1 MSSITENNKRLEYL
15 YRNHHKWLLAA
26 SNNICKNREAAK
38 EMVSELYLYLS
49 QSINP
54 KLWYEDSFNL
64 QYCRLFI
71 KTRWINKI
79 KAENKMC
86 EFTQKHDDVIETY
99 DVEFDKKLEDAYNE
113 MLNELKRLESTKL
126 WASSKLAQMY
136 LLDDQMTLDKLANTI
151 KISKSTAFLNTKK
164 IRVHLKNTL
173 SNPFAKEKE

>member
-1 MSSITENNKRLEYL
+1 MSNTIENNRRLDYL
-15 YRNHHKWLLAA
+15 YRKHHKWLLGAA
-26 SNNICKNREAAK
+26 NNICKDREAAK

-71 KTRWINKI
+71 KTRFINKI
-79 KAENKMC
+79 KSENKMC
-86 EFTQKHDDVIETY
+86 EFTQKHDEIEEAY
-99 DVEFDKKLEDAYNE
+99 DVEFDKKLEDAYND
-113 MLNELKRLESTKL
+113 MIAELKRLESTKL

-164 IRVHLKNTL
+164 VRIHLKNTL
-173 SNPFAKEKE
+173 KNPFTKEKE